1 MPTVHLTGSKEKI
14 AEQRYANQEKH
25 SFDINVKRDH
35 TVGLWAAEIFGYDDE
50 KAKRYAKEVIVADL
64 EEPGDEDI
72 IRKLIADFE
81 THGISMTR
89 QEIEKQLLLA
99 EEKIKSQQ

>member
-1 MPTVHLTGSKEKI
+1 MSTVHLTGSKEKNE
-14 AEQRYANQEKH
+14 EQRYANQEKH
-25 SFDINVKRDH
+25 SFEINVKRNH
-35 TVGLWAAEIFGYDDE
+35 TVGLWAAEMFGYDE
-50 KAKRYAKEVIVADL
+50 ENAKQYAKEVIIADL

-81 THGISMTR
+81 AHGISMNR

-99 EEKIKSQQ
+99 EEEIKSQQ